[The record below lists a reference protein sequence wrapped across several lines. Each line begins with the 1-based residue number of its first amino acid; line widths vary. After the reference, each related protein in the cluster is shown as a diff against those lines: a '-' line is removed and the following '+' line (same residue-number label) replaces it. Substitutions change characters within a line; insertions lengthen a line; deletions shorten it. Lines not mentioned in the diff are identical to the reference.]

1 MLFASPAMLMAM
13 FPKDF
18 TKIITMGREDFIAR
32 GQARGDRNPEGW
44 KDGIDQLM
52 QFAPSNIEKI
62 VIPEGKYLTD
72 LLEDGTFGKELK
84 QLEDNSL
91 REEAARF
98 LAQHKRNVSYTA
110 AMHQYQLG
118 QIDGIPSEYNMA
130 MMEGMPAY
138 VYTMSGDTN
147 NGADAFDGATF
158 VNPLIVIW
166 ENNSLNTAKA
176 GNDKKPF
183 VHFYDVRTGTGGIIK
198 TAGFGVTNDHIR
210 EDKFYRIMMQNML
223 DRPWYDYTNTPF
235 TMEYKGRIIGKG
247 IFSDFDG
254 KVVNYDDIYL
264 MRNGK
269 HYKRVFNSE
278 TSYQGHFEDGEHY
291 RFQEVEVDENGEVI
305 GTYQNVDAVIKS
317 NYDLWKMFGGQ
328 NSEEMTPNGTLKFS
342 ERSIELTAR
351 AAINYGYRQEITNF
365 DKFVTRMNPDGTPA
379 LDD

>member
-18 TKIITMGREDFIAR
+18 TKIVTMGREDFIAR

-72 LLEDGTFGKELK
+72 LLEDGTFRKELK

-158 VNPLIVIW
+158 VSPLIVIW

-210 EDKFYRIMMQNML
+210 EDKFYRIMM
-223 DRPWYDYTNTPF
+223 
-235 TMEYKGRIIGKG
+235 
-247 IFSDFDG
+247 
-254 KVVNYDDIYL
+254 
-264 MRNGK
+264 
-269 HYKRVFNSE
+269 
-278 TSYQGHFEDGEHY
+278 
-291 RFQEVEVDENGEVI
+291 
-305 GTYQNVDAVIKS
+305 
-317 NYDLWKMFGGQ
+317 
-328 NSEEMTPNGTLKFS
+328 
-342 ERSIELTAR
+342 
-351 AAINYGYRQEITNF
+351 
-365 DKFVTRMNPDGTPA
+365 
-379 LDD
+379 